1 MVGFAN
7 SLVVAMTYH
16 LTLTALADPTRRA
29 LFERIRDCPS
39 SVGELAGHVPVSQ
52 PAVSQHLR
60 VLREAGLVSVQRDG
74 TRRIYSVSP
83 DGLAELRGYIESFWD
98 DVLTSFR
105 DSESRQAGSS
115 S

>member
-1 MVGFAN
+1 MVGFVNTIVA
-7 SLVVAMTYH
+7 AMTYH
-16 LTLTALADPTRRA
+16 FTLTALADPTRRA

-39 SVGELAGHVPVSQ
+39 AVGELARHFPISQ

-83 DGLAELRGYIESFWD
+83 DGLLELRGYIESFWD

-105 DSESRQAGSS
+105 DSDSERSGSQK
-115 S
+115 